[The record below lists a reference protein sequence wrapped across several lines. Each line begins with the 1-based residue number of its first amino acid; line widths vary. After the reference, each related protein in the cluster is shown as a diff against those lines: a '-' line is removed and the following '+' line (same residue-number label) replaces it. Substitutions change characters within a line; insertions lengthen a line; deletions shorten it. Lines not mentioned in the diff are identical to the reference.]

1 LLSFNHKNNAEF
13 FHLTNKETDEYYI
26 NQTIELARN
35 GIGNVNPNPLVGS
48 IIVKNGSIIGKGYHA
63 RYGKEHAEIVALKD
77 AGSEAHGATL
87 YVNLEPCCHYGK
99 TPPCTDAIIKAG
111 IKRVVVGMVDPNPL
125 VNEHGIKILRQHGIE
140 VSSKISLKEC
150 ETLNKVFIKY
160 ISTGLPYVTVKVAQ
174 SIDGRIATR
183 TGHSRWISSEPARK
197 LAHRIRAEND
207 VIIAGIGT
215 VIKDDPKL
223 DVRLIKGNNPTRII
237 LDSELRIPLKSQVL
251 SDGEQH
257 QTIIATVSD
266 DAKKIDQIRQ
276 TGADIWQVE
285 ADENKRIF
293 IPALMK
299 KIAKAEKSAVMVEGG
314 SGIITSFLKHKMV
327 DYLVVAIAPKILG
340 SGIEAIGDL
349 NIRKVD
355 DSLRLINQ
363 KVSKAGP
370 DVIFESDVVFPNESG
385 KGN

>member
-1 LLSFNHKNNAEF
+1 M
-13 FHLTNKETDEYYI
+13 TNKETDEYYI